1 MKDNF
6 GPNQQVILLLISLF
20 FLLLYVTKP
29 FKNEKQNNLMLAL
42 CIFTAAWLLTLIV
55 RYIYR
60 SSGGKQIRQ
69 DTIINIP
76 YGLKCYFGE
85 TNCENGNFEL
95 YSIFHIIGY
104 TLVGLFVPGLYWEI
118 LIISVACEFLELGMG
133 YTSKFFLDPAINMA
147 SYAIGSA
154 LSWNN

>member
-1 MKDNF
+1 MNHKF
-6 GPNQQVILLLISLF
+6 GPDRQVILLLVSL
-20 FLLLYVTKP
+20 FLLLLYIVKP

-42 CIFTAAWLLTLIV
+42 CIFTAVWLLTLIC
-55 RYIYR
+55 RYLYR
-60 SSGGKQIRQ
+60 NGGGKHIEQ
-69 DTIINIP
+69 DAIINIP

-85 TNCENGNFEL
+85 PNCENGNFEL

-104 TLVGLFVPGLYWEI
+104 ILVGLFVPGLYWEI